1 MLLTYV
7 ASCFGR
13 KEGFDPSVRVMITK
27 SHDKKTE
34 ETTAKNGSTLSLE
47 CPGLVSSSTMQRT
60 VTEDT
65 KVRRGTCLPRAVS
78 NY

>member
-7 ASCFGR
+7 ASCFGHR
-13 KEGFDPSVRVMITK
+13 EGFDRSVRVMITK

-34 ETTAKNGSTLSLE
+34 ETTAKSSSTLSLE
-47 CPGLVSSSTMQRT
+47 CHGLVSSSTIQRT

-65 KVRRGTCLPRAVS
+65 KVSKERSLPS
-78 NY
+78 

>member
-13 KEGFDPSVRVMITK
+13 KERFDPSVRVMITK

-34 ETTAKNGSTLSLE
+34 ETTAKHSSTLSLE
-47 CPGLVSSSTMQRT
+47 CRGLVSSSTMQRT
-60 VTEDT
+60 VTKDT
-65 KVRRGTCLPRAVS
+65 KVSKERSLPS
-78 NY
+78 